1 MCEPPYEKVTSVA
14 VVPIDPIMGHVVA
27 VNLKDRGLD
36 LPGGHTQ
43 VNDLDPLETARREC
57 AEEASIR
64 RVDQHV
70 RQIRFVIQADFY
82 GPGEA
87 DLTYMLIYAA
97 DAAEMLPFEANEES
111 AGRMLVRPSEF
122 LEGYSG
128 HDLDSMKQWLSSALK
143 YMDLAWT

>member
-64 RVDQHV
+64 VGTLVLID
-70 RQIRFVIQADFY
+70 VIQSDFY